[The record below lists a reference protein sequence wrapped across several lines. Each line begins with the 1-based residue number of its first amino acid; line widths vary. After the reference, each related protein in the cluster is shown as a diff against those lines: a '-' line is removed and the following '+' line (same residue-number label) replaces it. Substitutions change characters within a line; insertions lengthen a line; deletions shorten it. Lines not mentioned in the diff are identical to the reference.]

1 MKQLSKLSTFKVDL
15 LISNENFV
23 IKQNYFSLL
32 LWQQIKGT
40 GNMNSCCTVTLNL
53 LKNIEPVPE
62 GFFFQV
68 LYFLKIIHQPVWHQ

>member
-1 MKQLSKLSTFKVDL
+1 MKQLSKLSTFEVDL

-32 LWQQIKGT
+32 LWQQIKG
-40 GNMNSCCTVTLNL
+40 NMNSCCTVTLNL

-62 GFFFQV
+62 GFFF
-68 LYFLKIIHQPVWHQ
+68 FKFCIF